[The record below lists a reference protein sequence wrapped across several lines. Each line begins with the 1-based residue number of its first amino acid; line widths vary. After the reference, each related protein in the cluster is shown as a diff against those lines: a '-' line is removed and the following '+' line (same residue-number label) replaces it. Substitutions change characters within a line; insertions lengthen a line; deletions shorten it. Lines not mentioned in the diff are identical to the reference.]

1 MASYSRF
8 PTRDRYN
15 QPTSSVILYWLRNQQ
30 WLRKTNGSLWCFW
43 IRNYDYQILAFL
55 KIQFSSDA
63 QSCLTLCDPHGLQH
77 ARLPCPSPTLG
88 VCSNSCPSSQW
99 CYPTISS
106 SVVPFSSCLQSFPA
120 SVSFPMDKFFALDGQ
135 STGASVSR
143 LVSQKKTDWRKEDQ
157 LGEPCTRV
165 GTSQQWQG

>member
-8 PTRDRYN
+8 PTRDPYN

-43 IRNYDYQILAFL
+43 IRKYAHQILAFL
-55 KIQFSSDA
+55 EDSFQFRCSVMSY
-63 QSCLTLCDPHGLQH
+63 SLWPHGLQH

-99 CYPTISS
+99 CYLTISS
-106 SVVPFSSCLQSFPA
+106 SVVPSSSCLQSFPA
-120 SVSFPMDKFFALDGQ
+120 SASFPMDQFFASDGQ
-135 STGASVSR
+135 SIGASVSR
-143 LVSQKKTDWRKEDQ
+143 LVSQKKKQTGERK
-157 LGEPCTRV
+157 
-165 GTSQQWQG
+165 TS